1 MSEIY
6 SVKFL
11 DENKNITGVL
21 HSNLPI
27 QTENDYEHEKSES
40 FIKIEERIKWNAND
54 I

>member
-1 MSEIY
+1 MREIY

-11 DENKNITGVL
+11 DKDKNITDVL

-27 QTENDYEHEKSES
+27 QIENDYEHEKSEN
-40 FIKIEERIKWNAND
+40 FRKIEERIKWNAND